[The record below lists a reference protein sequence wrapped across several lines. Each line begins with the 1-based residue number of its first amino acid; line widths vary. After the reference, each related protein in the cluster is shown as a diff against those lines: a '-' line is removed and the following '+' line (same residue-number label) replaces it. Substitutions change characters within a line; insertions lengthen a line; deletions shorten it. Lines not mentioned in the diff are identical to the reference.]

1 LQLQLQK
8 EKGEINMAETK
19 REYKETREKR
29 DDDDLFLGGRAP
41 TINVDATE
49 DKAAFVKAPATLS
62 SGGNS

>member
-1 LQLQLQK
+1 
-8 EKGEINMAETK
+8 MAETK

-29 DDDDLFLGGRAP
+29 DDPDMLFMGGRAP

-62 SGGNS
+62 SGGNASSST